1 MGEPHGNRGSKHAA
15 KRVQQPH
22 AQRSPQNHSHI
33 KDNKRSRGRPL
44 SKTTKAAI
52 DLIHR
57 YPEISPK
64 ELRRLIQQRLKIRV
78 TSGQARQLKWRAKR
92 ILSRSESFVTGNFV
106 TPERELSK
114 DVDFSRFKPGLG
126 FFQGQEQSSRSAV
139 KEGSLHNSRRGCVG
153 VTELPEPNPTM
164 FGVVLP
170 SKFYGCV
177 SAVWNVYN
185 GRASGSRNIRIEKF
199 TRMRNQRDAWFCV
212 YYDDFRLVLTCPSKR
227 RNGDCLLF
235 WRIHRVFSVEKY
247 HERLKMVSD
256 FVKRFGSD
264 FSLNDVIPLMKSQYA
279 VNGNPMLFQEAFKA
293 TAPDGGVMIFDK
305 SLGFPEYEFSKLE
318 DALEYM
324 RLQKGL
330 RNSEEVKAEVL
341 ELKGLVRAVV
351 NALKNKSIIPDYGV

>member
-1 MGEPHGNRGSKHAA
+1 MSVGGRH
-15 KRVQQPH
+15 
-22 AQRSPQNHSHI
+22 
-33 KDNKRSRGRPL
+33 SRGRLL
-44 SKTTKAAI
+44 SKIMNAAI
-52 DLIHR
+52 NLVQG
-57 YPEISPK
+57 YPNISPK
-64 ELRRLIQQRLKIRV
+64 ELHRLLIGRGYNVSYGYAKKLKKRARRFLSLRNFVPATEGEAIRV
-78 TSGQARQLKWRAKR
+78 
-92 ILSRSESFVTGNFV
+92 EV
-106 TPERELSK
+106 PEKKSK
-114 DVDFSRFKPGLG
+114 MGLIPA
-126 FFQGQEQSSRSAV
+126 FQ
-139 KEGSLHNSRRGCVG
+139 EGSNGQGAQSVNGAGTELTNGVRGG
-153 VTELPEPNPTM
+153 DRIDLPEPNPTM

-177 SAVWNVYN
+177 SSVWNVYD
-185 GRASGSRNIRIEKF
+185 GMASGSRNIRIEKF

-212 YYDDFRLVLTCPSKR
+212 YYDDFRMVLTCPSKR
-227 RNGDCLLF
+227 RDGDCLLF

-264 FSLNDVIPLMKSQYA
+264 FSLNDVILLMKSQYA

-305 SLGFPEYEFSKLE
+305 SLGFSEYEFSKLE

-351 NALKNKSIIPDYGV
+351 NALKSKAIIPDYGV